1 MEFGSQF
8 VFASSEQDRTD
19 VADDEMAVV
28 RRFHKNDELD
38 SAGRLCALFQFV
50 LSLVFATSVDMSV
63 AEERV
68 QNYIFDGMAFS
79 RRST

>member
-8 VFASSEQDRTD
+8 VFASSEQDRMD
-19 VADDEMAVV
+19 EADDEVAVV

-50 LSLVFATSVDMSV
+50 LSLVFAT
-63 AEERV
+63 
-68 QNYIFDGMAFS
+68 
-79 RRST
+79 